1 MTEVDYNAELSLLM
15 TEMQGDQGE
24 AHEILMRLKQ
34 MIATMRAEGLPVP
47 QDFKDLEA
55 GLDAEFESAA
65 QGSGHTP

>member
-15 TEMQGDQGE
+15 TEMQGDQGD

-34 MIATMRAEGLPVP
+34 MIATMRAAGLPVP

-55 GLDAEFESAA
+55 GLDSEFEADA
-65 QGSGHTP
+65 QS

>member
-55 GLDAEFESAA
+55 GLDAEFEADA
-65 QGSGHTP
+65 KP